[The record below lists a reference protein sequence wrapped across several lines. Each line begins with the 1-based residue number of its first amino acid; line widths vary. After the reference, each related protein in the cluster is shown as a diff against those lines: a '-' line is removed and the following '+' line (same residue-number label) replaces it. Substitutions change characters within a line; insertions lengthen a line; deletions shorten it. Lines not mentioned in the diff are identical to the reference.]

1 MKYVKKEFGSYN
13 LHMIHTDKF
22 KTITIEIIFQNKIEK
37 KKITITNFLASMLSY
52 STKKFPTKNSLMLQM
67 QDLYSVKLFPSC
79 YRIGKC
85 YNVDFNMCFLN
96 EKYTEIGMY
105 EKSLELLKNIIF
117 DPNVNFDSFDET
129 SFNIVKNDE
138 KSQIERIKEDPRKY
152 SIIRML
158 QSLNEKEVFSYSEYG
173 YINDLEKIT
182 PNNLYQFYKEFINNS
197 VIDIFIVGNIDFKE
211 TKNLIKDK
219 FKFRIFKKYKINPVL
234 NNIIARKKTQIIF
247 EKEKTL
253 QSKLSIGCVINNMTK
268 FEREY
273 VLNIYNL
280 ILGATADSKFF
291 KNIREKYSI
300 CYYISSIG
308 NKLDNLL
315 IITSGI
321 NKENF
326 DKTFSLIKKEM
337 NDIQNGIFTDEEI
350 ENAKKYYLS
359 LLEEALD
366 NPNQIISSYYAMDL
380 WEVDSLEKRKVEINK
395 VTREDVINFS
405 KKIYIDTVFLLGGDN
420 SD

>member
-211 TKNLIKDK
+211 TENLIKDK

>member
-22 KTITIEIIFQNKIEK
+22 KTITVEVIFQNKIEK
-37 KKITITNFLASMLSY
+37 NKITITNFLSSMLSY
-52 STKKFPTKNSLMLQM
+52 STKKFPTKNSLMLYM

-85 YNVDFNMCFLN
+85 YNADFNMCFLN
-96 EKYTEIGMY
+96 EKYTEKGMY
-105 EKSLELLKNIIF
+105 EKTLELLKNIIF
-117 DPNVNFDSFDET
+117 DPNVLENSFDET

-138 KSQIERIKEDPRKY
+138 KSQIERIKEDLRKY
-152 SIIRML
+152 SIIQML
-158 QSLNEKEVFSYSEYG
+158 QLLNDKEVFSYSEYG
-173 YINDLEKIT
+173 YIEDLEQIT
-182 PNNLYQFYKEFINNS
+182 PSNLYQFYKEFINNS
-197 VIDIFIVGNIDFKE
+197 IIDIFIVGNIDFKE
-211 TKNLIKDK
+211 TENLIRDK
-219 FKFRIFKKYKINPVL
+219 FKFRTFKNSKINPIL
-234 NNIIARKKTQIIF
+234 NDIEIRKKTQIIF

-253 QSKLSIGCVINNMTK
+253 QSKLSIGCIINNMTK

-280 ILGATADSKFF
+280 ILGSTADSKFF

-326 DKTFSLIKKEM
+326 DKTLSLIKKEM
-337 NDIQNGIFTDEEI
+337 NDMQNGIFTDEEI

-359 LLEEALD
+359 LLEETLD
-366 NPNQIISSYYAMDL
+366 NPNQIISSYYAMNL
-380 WEVDSLEKRKVEINK
+380 WQVDSIEKRKSEIKK
-395 VTREDVINFS
+395 VTRNDIINLS
-405 KKIYIDTVFLLGGDN
+405 KKIFIDTVFLLGGDN

>member
-211 TKNLIKDK
+211 TENLIKDK

-380 WEVDSLEKRKVEINK
+380 WKVDSLEKRKVEINK

>member
-117 DPNVNFDSFDET
+117 DPNVNFESFDET

-211 TKNLIKDK
+211 TENLIKDK

>member
-1 MKYVKKEFGSYN
+1 MKYYDYDLLPFKIHVIQTNRFKTVSVQVNFYRTIKKEEITKRNVLCALLGSTTKAYPKERFMSMKRQELYAAGFGCTSMKN
-13 LHMIHTDKF
+13 INEAVLRFQTD
-22 KTITIEIIFQNKIEK
+22 
-37 KKITITNFLASMLSY
+37 
-52 STKKFPTKNSLMLQM
+52 
-67 QDLYSVKLFPSC
+67 
-79 YRIGKC
+79 
-85 YNVDFNMCFLN
+85 FLN
-96 EKYTEIGMY
+96 EKYTEKGMY
-105 EKSLELLKNIIF
+105 EKTLELLKNIIF
-117 DPNVNFDSFDET
+117 DPNVLENSFDET

-138 KSQIERIKEDPRKY
+138 KSQIERIKEDLRKY
-152 SIIRML
+152 SIIQML
-158 QSLNEKEVFSYSEYG
+158 QLLNDKEVFSYSEYG
-173 YINDLEKIT
+173 YIEDLEQIT
-182 PNNLYQFYKEFINNS
+182 PSNLYQFYKEFINNS
-197 VIDIFIVGNIDFKE
+197 IIDIFIVGNIDFKE
-211 TKNLIKDK
+211 TENLIRDK
-219 FKFRIFKKYKINPVL
+219 FKFRTFKNSKINPIL
-234 NNIIARKKTQIIF
+234 NDIEIRKKTQIIF

-253 QSKLSIGCVINNMTK
+253 QSKLSIGCIINNMTK

-280 ILGATADSKFF
+280 ILGSTADSKFF

-326 DKTFSLIKKEM
+326 DKTLSLIKKEM
-337 NDIQNGIFTDEEI
+337 NDMQNGIFTDEEI

-366 NPNQIISSYYAMDL
+366 NPNQIISSYYAMNL
-380 WEVDSLEKRKVEINK
+380 WQVDSIEKRKSEIKK
-395 VTREDVINFS
+395 VTRNDIINLS
-405 KKIYIDTVFLLGGDN
+405 KKIFIDTVFLLGGDN

>member
-211 TKNLIKDK
+211 TENLIKDK

-234 NNIIARKKTQIIF
+234 NNIIARKKAQIIF